1 MASGRTRARVVWSTE
16 LLGYD
21 FGPGH
26 PMSSDRI
33 DLTIALA
40 GGLGLLD
47 GPDVAVVAA
56 GEASDELLTTVHEPA
71 YVAAVRAA
79 SSSGLADEAHGLGT
93 EDNPVFPLM
102 HSASARVVQGS
113 VDAALAV
120 WRGEAEHA
128 VNVGGGLHHAMP
140 GAASGF
146 CVYNDAAV
154 AIRAALAD
162 GASRVAYVDLDA
174 HHGDGVQ
181 TVFWDDPRVL
191 TISLHETGVRL
202 FPGTGFPREVGGPGA
217 QGSAVNV
224 ALPSGTGDAGWL
236 RALDAVVPPLLR
248 EFAPDLLVT
257 QHGCDT
263 HRLDP
268 LTSLRTSV
276 DGQRVAA
283 QLVHELAHE
292 TAGGR
297 WLALGGGGYARVE
310 VVPRVW
316 THVIGLA
323 THRPVDPVT
332 PLPEMWCDAVRQR
345 FGSLDATTMT
355 EGAPATFRP
364 WSAGW
369 DPADD
374 VDRAIRATRTA
385 VFPHH
390 GLDPDYD

>member
-1 MASGRTRARVVWSTE
+1 MSAGGTVARVVWSTE

-33 DLTIALA
+33 DLTVALA
-40 GGLGLLD
+40 AGLGLLER
-47 GPDVAVVAA
+47 PDVAVVAA
-56 GEASDELLTTVHEPA
+56 GEADDELLTTVHEPA

-79 SSSGLADEAHGLGT
+79 STSGTTDLARGLGT
-93 EDNPVFPLM
+93 EDNPVFAGM
-102 HSASARVVQGS
+102 HEAAARIVAGS
-113 VDAALAV
+113 VEAALAL

-146 CVYNDAAV
+146 CIYNDAAV
-154 AIRAALAD
+154 AIRAALAA

-181 TVFWDDPRVL
+181 AVFWDDPRVL

-202 FPGTGFPREVGGPGA
+202 FPGTGFPREVGGPRAEGL
-217 QGSAVNV
+217 AVNV

-248 EFAPDLLVT
+248 AFAPDLLVT

-268 LTSLRTSV
+268 LTTLRTSV

-283 QLVHELAHE
+283 AMLHDLAHE
-292 TAGGR
+292 AAGGR

-316 THVIGLA
+316 AHVIGLA
-323 THRPVDPVT
+323 THRPVDPAT

-345 FGSLDATTMT
+345 YDRLEATTMT